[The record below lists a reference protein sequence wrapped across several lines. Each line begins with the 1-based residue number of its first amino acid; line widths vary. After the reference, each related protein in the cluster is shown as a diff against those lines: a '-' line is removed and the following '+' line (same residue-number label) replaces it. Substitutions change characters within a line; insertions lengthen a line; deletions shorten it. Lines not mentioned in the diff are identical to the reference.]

1 VAATAVSDPRG
12 SVPLEQVFAGCA
24 GSREVGSVISSVRG
38 EVLSVGLDHAVV
50 EVGGV
55 GMAVQ
60 ATPTTLA
67 GLRRGQSARLETA
80 LVVREDSLTLFGFA
94 DAAERE
100 LFGLL
105 QTVTGVGP
113 RLALATLA
121 VLDPGALSRALADG
135 NLTTLMSV
143 PGIGRKGAER
153 LVVELRDKVAP
164 PDAGTDALDAT
175 GAGPASMVAG
185 GTLRD
190 QVVEALVGLGFAA
203 KPAEKAVDET
213 VGDLGEGA
221 GSSAVLRAA
230 LHRLGPSR

>member
-1 VAATAVSDPRG
+1 MR
-12 SVPLEQVFAGCA
+12 
-24 GSREVGSVISSVRG
+24 REGRAVISSVRG

-55 GMAVQ
+55 GLAVQ
-60 ATPTTLA
+60 ATPSTLA
-67 GLRRGQSARLETA
+67 RLRRGQPARLDTA

-105 QTVTGVGP
+105 QTVSGVGP

-121 VLDPGALSRALADG
+121 VLDPAALSHALADG

-164 PDAGTDALDAT
+164 P
-175 GAGPASMVAG
+175 GAGDAADGEVPSSPVAAG
-185 GTLRD
+185 SLRE

-203 KPAEKAVDET
+203 KPAEKAVDE
-213 VGDLGEGA
+213 VLGGSS
-221 GSSAVLRAA
+221 GSSGPSDSSAVLRAA
-230 LHRLGPSR
+230 LSRLGPR